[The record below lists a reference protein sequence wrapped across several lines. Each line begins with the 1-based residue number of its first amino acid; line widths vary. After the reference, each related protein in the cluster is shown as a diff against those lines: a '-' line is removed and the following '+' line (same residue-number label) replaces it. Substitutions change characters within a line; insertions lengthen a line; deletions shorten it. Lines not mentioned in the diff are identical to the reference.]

1 MKATQAPAPAGEA
14 PAPAGEVPAGEAPA
28 PAKGRG
34 ALDVVLAP
42 TTEEELGMGLL
53 AVALF

>member
-28 PAKGRG
+28 PAKGRD

-42 TTEEELGMGLL
+42 NTEEELATGLL
-53 AVALF
+53 TAALF